1 VAFTS
6 CLAGF
11 SRRLRR
17 SASTTKII
25 DRRILH
31 ISFEAARNSSG
42 AVAVAVP
49 PLSIVSSEAPV
60 LVVIDRGAVDVGDA
74 LVLKRERARCASSC
88 ATACGA

>member
-1 VAFTS
+1 MAFTS

-11 SRRLRR
+11 GRRLRR
-17 SASTTKII
+17 STKII

-60 LVVIDRGAVDVGDA
+60 LVI
-74 LVLKRERARCASSC
+74 ESM
-88 ATACGA
+88 